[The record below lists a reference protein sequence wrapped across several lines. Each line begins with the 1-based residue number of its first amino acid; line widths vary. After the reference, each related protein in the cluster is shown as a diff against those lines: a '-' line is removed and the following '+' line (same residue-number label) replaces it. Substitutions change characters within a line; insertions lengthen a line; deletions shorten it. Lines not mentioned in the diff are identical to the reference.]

1 MVRGNDRIWDIGA
14 TVLVLLSG
22 VFVLLPIF
30 WVFLTAFKS
39 EIDVY
44 ELSVVFRPTL
54 KNFGEIFTNSQFGL
68 GGALVSSLIVSFSTI
83 AIAIPIST
91 MGAYSFVRFRMIGG
105 RAAFFSVLATQFV
118 PAVVIIIP
126 FFLLARDFGM
136 LDRHLTLVVINLA
149 IVTPFAVWMIMGFI
163 EGIPLDTE
171 ESAMVDGASRWRV
184 IKDIVIPMA
193 APGII
198 TAAIFA
204 FILSWN
210 EFLFALMI
218 SQQDLRTWPITLALF
233 SDEQGVRWEYL
244 SAAGV
249 IAMAPMFI
257 LALLIQ
263 KHFVKGMTMGAVR

>member
-1 MVRGNDRIWDIGA
+1 MVGGNNRLWNAA
-14 TVLVLLSG
+14 TTGLVILSG
-22 VFVLLPIF
+22 VFILLPIF

-44 ELSVVFRPTL
+44 DLSLLFAPTL
-54 KNFGEIFTNSQFGL
+54 KNFREIFTNPQFGL
-68 GGALVSSLIVSFSTI
+68 GGALTSSLIVSFSTI

-91 MGAYSFVRFRMIGG
+91 MGAYGFARFRMVGG
-105 RAAFFSVLATQFV
+105 RMAFFSVLATQFV

-126 FFLLARDFGM
+126 FFLLARDAGM
-136 LDRHLTLVVINLA
+136 LDRHLTLIVINLA
-149 IVTPFAVWMIMGFI
+149 IVTPFAIWMIMGFI

-171 ESAMVDGASRWRV
+171 ESAMVDGAGRWRV
-184 IKDIVIPMA
+184 IWDIVIPMA

-198 TAAIFA
+198 TAAIFS

-249 IAMAPMFI
+249 IAMAPMFV